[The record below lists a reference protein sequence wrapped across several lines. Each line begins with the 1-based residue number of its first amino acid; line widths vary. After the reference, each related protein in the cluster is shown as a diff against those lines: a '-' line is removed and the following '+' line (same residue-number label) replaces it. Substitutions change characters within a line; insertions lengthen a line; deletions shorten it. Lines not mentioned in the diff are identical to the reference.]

1 MDFCN
6 LSTLETEADDCFKSV
21 AIRATVLSPVS
32 RNKQQIFKYMC
43 ACVHA
48 CVSITDVCKVFK

>member
-1 MDFCN
+1 M
-6 LSTLETEADDCFKSV
+6 

-32 RNKQQIFKYMC
+32 RNKEQIFKYMC

-48 CVSITDVCKVFK
+48 CVSIADVCKVFK